1 MQESDGVFYLFE
13 HDARRAAHGCTPG
26 RTPAPGIGSATS
38 QGNMVFTYVV
48 LWGVWHTFP
57 AVFSPL
63 FCDVWLTELLIEV
76 CALYTFLGWQALRA
90 YRR

>member
-1 MQESDGVFYLFE
+1 
-13 HDARRAAHGCTPG
+13 
-26 RTPAPGIGSATS
+26 
-38 QGNMVFTYVV
+38 MVFTYVV